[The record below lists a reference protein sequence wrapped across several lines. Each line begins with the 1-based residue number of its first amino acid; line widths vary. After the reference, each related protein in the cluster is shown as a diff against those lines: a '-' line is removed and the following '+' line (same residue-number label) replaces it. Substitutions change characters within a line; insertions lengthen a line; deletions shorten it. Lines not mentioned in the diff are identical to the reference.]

1 MVDQVSDFRRRER
14 GPRVV
19 VIGGG
24 HGIATV
30 LRGLKEYTNNLTAIV
45 SVADDGGSSGE
56 IRRDLGILPPGDI
69 RNLPG
74 STL

>member
-1 MVDQVSDFRRRER
+1 MPARLIIFITLGLVLIVAGIWGLNRALLEPFLRPGKKLVDQVSDFRRRER

-30 LRGLKEYTNNLTAIV
+30 LRGLKEYTT
-45 SVADDGGSSGE
+45 
-56 IRRDLGILPPGDI
+56 
-69 RNLPG
+69 
-74 STL
+74 